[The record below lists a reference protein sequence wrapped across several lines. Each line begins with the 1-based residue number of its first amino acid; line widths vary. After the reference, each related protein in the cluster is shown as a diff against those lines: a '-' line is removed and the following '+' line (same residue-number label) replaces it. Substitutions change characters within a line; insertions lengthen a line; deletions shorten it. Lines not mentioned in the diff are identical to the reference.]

1 MFAKKLQFWLF
12 CLFSVGALAQTPN
25 TVIESGDNRIEVLG
39 SHFAKLAAVSSHQS
53 RIVLY
58 SPAENSLPGATSLF
72 VNGTYHAS
80 LIKGAWTDLC
90 YRPGSVE
97 FGARQMEVGQRAKDS
112 YDTISALTLVGG
124 RAHYLRVI
132 EQNGRP
138 ILQPVS
144 AALAERELPSKRLQ
158 LHTISRVAQDCVEAA
173 EPAPA
178 VAEPGRYT
186 LDDDTLFAF
195 ARSDRQSMTRA
206 GMGAVELLLSR
217 LRNDFSRIER
227 LHIIGHADPLGAP
240 AVNNR
245 LSLER
250 ANTVRSYID
259 GSKQL
264 NAPISV
270 EGRGAREPVV
280 VHCSRVDT
288 PQARECNQPNRRVV
302 VEVTGTRR

>member
-1 MFAKKLQFWLF
+1 M
-12 CLFSVGALAQTPN
+12 LA
-25 TVIESGDNRIEVLG
+25 
-39 SHFAKLAAVSSHQS
+39 
-53 RIVLY
+53 
-58 SPAENSLPGATSLF
+58 
-72 VNGTYHAS
+72 
-80 LIKGAWTDLC
+80 W
-90 YRPGSVE
+90 
-97 FGARQMEVGQRAKDS
+97 
-112 YDTISALTLVGG
+112 
-124 RAHYLRVI
+124 
-132 EQNGRP
+132 
-138 ILQPVS
+138 
-144 AALAERELPSKRLQ
+144 
-158 LHTISRVAQDCVEAA
+158 
-173 EPAPA
+173 
-178 VAEPGRYT
+178 
-186 LDDDTLFAF
+186 
-195 ARSDRQSMTRA
+195 ARSNCCCPVCATI
-206 GMGAVELLLSR
+206 
-217 LRNDFSRIER
+217 FSRIER